1 MARTDI
7 LAINAKTISI
17 NGVPIAGSA
26 APSGLVTTFDQLD
39 ADAVLALNGSVI
51 QGTFAPGMAFTNF
64 DNINVLSGISLGDV
78 VKYGTASTPESNN
91 RSGPIIRFTGGPA
104 AASPTFTPTPSTSP
118 IQTGPIVMS
127 FIGSS
132 SPAEYLNNYTGG
144 TPNPNVLASDGGT
157 NFGQLNQGRMGIE
170 AGTAI
175 YNATGRPVHYLRS
188 GASGTTL
195 AGWESDASSL
205 LTNAINS
212 IKNAIATGRTMTAV
226 LLQVGFND
234 VDFGNVNSSSAAAQA
249 ALIRSLISK
258 IRVGTGLP
266 NLMFFIGTT
275 QDEPDNPNGLRFQ
288 REAEMQV
295 ANNDANVRLGFS
307 TYDVPTRDNTH
318 QTEPSQV
325 ITAGR
330 FAAQV
335 LAYINSTP
343 QKRAPFF
350 YSAAAVSDTQT
361 DVSIAY
367 VSGTDFTPATGITG
381 FRVFN
386 ASGAALA
393 VTAAERISAGT
404 IRVTHAA
411 KAGGAGSIIYMPN
424 ALATDDATVLRDNSA
439 LSLPFDV
446 TAAALPIPAFAA
458 VVTPTPAPTPTPS
471 PTPTPTP
478 APTPTPSPT
487 PTPTPSG
494 TPTATGKVAQ
504 FDTGESGS
512 PATPGGW
519 NRWTYAAGTGLV
531 STAFNNPDGS
541 ATGWT
546 GTTTVNG
553 DGGATNT
560 GATTGNNTGV
570 YPDAVLQS
578 YYFNQNQASS
588 TLKIAGLD
596 PTKVYD
602 LELTGSRTATDR
614 YTDFT
619 VNGVTKQLDA
629 GNNTT
634 QVVTFAKVAPNLSG
648 EITFSF
654 KAGRGANNVLSG
666 FGYFSGGRLIE
677 YTP

>member
-1 MARTDI
+1 MGLPR
-7 LAINAKTISI
+7 S
-17 NGVPIAGSA
+17 AGIGKGWPVA
-26 APSGLVTTFDQLD
+26 
-39 ADAVLALNGSVI
+39 
-51 QGTFAPGMAFTNF
+51 
-64 DNINVLSGISLGDV
+64 
-78 VKYGTASTPESNN
+78 NN
-91 RSGPIIRFTGGPA
+91 RVVSAVPV
-104 AASPTFTPTPSTSP
+104 
-118 IQTGPIVMS
+118 PIVMS

-212 IKNAIATGRTMTAV
+212 IKNAMATGRTMAAV

-234 VDFGNVNSSSAAAQA
+234 VDFGNVNSSSTAAQA

-266 NLMFFIGTT
+266 NLVFFIGTT

-318 QTEPSQV
+318 QTEASQV
-325 ITAGR
+325 ITAAR

-335 LAYINSTP
+335 LALVNGTP
-343 QKRAPFF
+343 QKRGPFI
-350 YSAAAVSDTQT
+350 SGASAVSDTQT
-361 DVSIAY
+361 DVTITH
-367 VSGTDFTPATGITG
+367 VGGTDITPASGAITG
-381 FRVFN
+381 FRIFN
-386 ASGAALA
+386 
-393 VTAAERISAGT
+393 SAGT
-404 IRVTHAA
+404 ELAFTSATRQSATSVRVTHAS
-411 KAGGAGSIIYMPN
+411 KAGGTGTIIYNPTGQ
-424 ALATDDATVLRDNSA
+424 AGDDATVVRDNSTLA
-439 LSLPFDV
+439 LPLDV
-446 TAAALPIPAFAA
+446 TSAAIAIPAFASG
-458 VVTPTPAPTPTPS
+458 T

-478 APTPTPSPT
+478 APAFTAQPSISPTSGTVGQTFTGTDGTITNGSVSARQWLLNGTAISGATGATYVSQAAGSLTYQVTATGSTSPAAVETSSAATVTAAATPAPSPTPSPT
-487 PTPTPSG
+487 PAGSPA
-494 TPTATGKVAQ
+494 ATGKVAQ
-504 FDTGESGS
+504 FDTGETGS
-512 PATPGGW
+512 PATPSGW

-531 STAFNNPDGS
+531 STPFNTPAGAS
-541 ATGWT
+541 TGWT
-546 GTTTVNG
+546 GSTVVNG

-560 GATTGNNTGV
+560 GATTGNNSGV

-634 QVVTFAKVAPNLSG
+634 QVVTFSKIAPNSSG

-654 KAGRGANNVLSG
+654 KNGKGANGVQSG